1 MSYRETSGTEPKGQR
16 KHSSSHLC
24 RPPLAGCD
32 ELDSTG
38 SWPAKRRNQY
48 LTSGTGRRKCRLF
61 RVPMEIPMM
70 ASMST
75 RD

>member
-16 KHSSSHLC
+16 KHSFSHLC

-38 SWPAKRRNQY
+38 SWPAKRRS
-48 LTSGTGRRKCRLF
+48 LILAEKARGKADFL
-61 RVPMEIPMM
+61 ELL
-70 ASMST
+70 
-75 RD
+75 